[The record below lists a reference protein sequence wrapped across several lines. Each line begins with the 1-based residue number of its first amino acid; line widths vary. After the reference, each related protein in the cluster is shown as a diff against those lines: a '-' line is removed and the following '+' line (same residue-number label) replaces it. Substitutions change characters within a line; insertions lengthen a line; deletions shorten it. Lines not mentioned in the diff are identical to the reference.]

1 MKGRCASF
9 SLSSAH
15 SFRTHSFFPC
25 LVYPSID
32 QALLFAT
39 VAGAVGTLCPLG
51 TQREREVLPALEAAI
66 LKGEDSSSSSS
77 SSGSAAKRRKTAAAT
92 ETGVG
97 EEGRLVVEGDD
108 ATLFPTGRDHLTYRA
123 GLAGSRP
130 SRGVVDLDLIAAAG
144 PARRARAAKLAKL
157 EVEEA
162 EAVVTE
168 AVAAMALGR
177 RSAVIDRAGGGEAA
191 AAAAAGSTS

>member
-1 MKGRCASF
+1 MFFCWPR
-9 SLSSAH
+9 SLACNTAVAMCLSHSHSSLLCMLGV
-15 SFRTHSFFPC
+15 PC
-25 LVYPSID
+25 SID

-51 TQREREVLPALEAAI
+51 TQREREVLSALEAAI
-66 LKGEDSSSSSS
+66 LKGEDSASSA
-77 SSGSAAKRRKTAAAT
+77 SGSTAKRRKTAAAT
-92 ETGVG
+92 EAEAG
-97 EEGRLVVEGDD
+97 EGLVEGDD

-144 PARRARAAKLAKL
+144 PARRARAARLAKL

-168 AVAAMALGR
+168 VVAAMALGR
-177 RSAVIDRAGGGEAA
+177 RSAGVASGRK
-191 AAAAAGSTS
+191 AAAAAGSAGSTS